1 MAHDAEPV
9 KPRLSL
15 DGKTALVTAAG
26 SGIGRAIA
34 RTFAHAG
41 ANVWVVDVD
50 LAAAT
55 ATVAAIE
62 VRGERAVAAA
72 CDVTRGAAVAAL
84 AARVHGEGPL
94 DILVNGVGGSHP
106 RPFVEMDE
114 EWWDREITL
123 NLKSAY
129 LCSRAFLPAMLE
141 RRTGSI
147 LNFSSSFG
155 VQPAPMRA
163 AYGAAKAGIIG
174 LTRALASECGPFG
187 VRVNALAPGAT
198 ATARVRA
205 MFDEADWA
213 APECG
218 HAVGPRRRAKR
229 PGEHGAVSRLCPGC
243 LPDRPGVPCE
253 RWHGHAV
260 AGAGGARAPVQ
271 AR

>member
-94 DILVNGVGGSHP
+94 DILVNGV
-106 RPFVEMDE
+106 
-114 EWWDREITL
+114 
-123 NLKSAY
+123 
-129 LCSRAFLPAMLE
+129 
-141 RRTGSI
+141 
-147 LNFSSSFG
+147 
-155 VQPAPMRA
+155 
-163 AYGAAKAGIIG
+163 
-174 LTRALASECGPFG
+174 
-187 VRVNALAPGAT
+187 
-198 ATARVRA
+198 
-205 MFDEADWA
+205 
-213 APECG
+213 
-218 HAVGPRRRAKR
+218 
-229 PGEHGAVSRLCPGC
+229 
-243 LPDRPGVPCE
+243 
-253 RWHGHAV
+253 
-260 AGAGGARAPVQ
+260 
-271 AR
+271 